1 MPQRYHRPLVALCA
15 ACALSVALSACTGV
29 RVTQVETEVRGLKE
43 ELVELRRGQTAQ
55 RVQFDD
61 FRNRLVVLQD
71 KLDSERLANNR
82 RGAATQMPELPRV
95 IVPRVVAPHADAPG
109 SFATS
114 DASRERAS
122 RTIVIGPDNVPR
134 VTDTAVAARGK
145 RTKSGRSARR
155 TVAAGPRADGGD
167 PTPQDGVTAEE
178 RAAGAYRAAKS
189 LLDAGRLREARDQFA
204 TFSQQHPKH
213 PLADNAMYW
222 IGETW
227 YAQAMWIK
235 AAGVFHTVVRR
246 YASGNKVPDA
256 LLKMALCYAKL
267 GERADSQAVLGE
279 LIRRFPTTPAADFAR
294 RKLTESRS
302 NGAAPRRP

>member
-1 MPQRYHRPLVALCA
+1 MPQRLHRPRIALCA
-15 ACALSVALSACTGV
+15 LCALSVALSACTGV
-29 RVTQVETEVRGLKE
+29 RVTQVESEVRGLKE

-71 KLDSERLANNR
+71 KLESERLADHR
-82 RGAATQMPELPRV
+82 RGAATQMPELPHV
-95 IVPRVVAPHADAPG
+95 ILPRVASGQALG
-109 SFATS
+109 SS
-114 DASRERAS
+114 DSTQERAS

-134 VTDTAVAARGK
+134 VTDAAASSRSKAAR
-145 RTKSGRSARR
+145 SGRTSRR

-204 TFSQQHPKH
+204 TFGHQHPKH

-246 YASGNKVPDA
+246 YAGGNKVPDA
-256 LLKMALCYAKL
+256 LLKMALCYSKL
-267 GERADSQAVLGE
+267 GERADAQAVFRE

-294 RKLTESRS
+294 RKLAQSRS
-302 NGAAPRRP
+302 NGATPQRP